1 MREVRRGCSPPKRQ
15 KRKKALA
22 HKPRQNT
29 PPTLKTPMLLFFAPF
44 AFLGA
49 GFLAFARPLLPFA
62 LGASAFIACIVA
74 SFIASLAAMV
84 CIFDARACI
93 SFAMVCIFDARA
105 CIGLHSGD
113 VPCVLPLWVNLPT
126 PYALC
131 VLCLCLF
138 AFPLALGGFSKCLYL
153 FASLLLPF
161 FPSPSLA
168 VPFLRFIWLGR
179 LTSDLSAR
187 ALDV

>member
-1 MREVRRGCSPPKRQ
+1 MRRYAIAKCRSFKGGRGQGVREVRRGCSPPKRQ

-22 HKPRQNT
+22 HKQRHNT
-29 PPTLKTPMLLFFAPF
+29 PPTLKTPMLLFFALF

-49 GFLAFARPLLPFA
+49 SFLAFARPLPPFA

-93 SFAMVCIFDARA
+93 SFAMVCIFFARA

-113 VPCVLPLWVNLPT
+113 VPFALPLWANLPT
-126 PYALC
+126 PYAMR
-131 VLCLCLF
+131 
-138 AFPLALGGFSKCLYL
+138 A
-153 FASLLLPF
+153 
-161 FPSPSLA
+161 
-168 VPFLRFIWLGR
+168 
-179 LTSDLSAR
+179 LTSAPWLIPLPWGASQ
-187 ALDV
+187 